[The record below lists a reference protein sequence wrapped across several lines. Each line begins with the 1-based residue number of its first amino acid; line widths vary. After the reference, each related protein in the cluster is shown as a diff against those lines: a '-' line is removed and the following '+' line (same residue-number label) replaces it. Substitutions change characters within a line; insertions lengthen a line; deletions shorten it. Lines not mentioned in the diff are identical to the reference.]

1 MGFMRVSR
9 FLIVNQILKIFG
21 KEKKMKKFSVLSM
34 ILAVAIAAAV
44 LFVGCTP
51 KDTGGGKVQI
61 ALLMRN
67 MDEQFLK
74 DYSESV
80 RRLAAENGVELN
92 VQDAR
97 SDGATQLTQ
106 LQTLLNQGYRYFVIV
121 PCVSELTE
129 QMNQEIL
136 AKDGAAAYSNI
147 QPTTEA
153 LKVGKNFF
161 FASSPEFVAGQY
173 QAQIIADYFGK
184 YPDKAP
190 NKTLNMIIINGQL
203 GHPAQVNRRAGLM
216 AELTT
221 QGYTVNVVA
230 EDTANWTPDQA
241 QQKMDAWIG
250 AYRNQFNVVAA
261 QNDGMA
267 LGAVESLIQNGF
279 TKDNADD
286 GTILTVPVLGIDATG
301 EALNSMK
308 ENKLYATVL
317 QDAVGQ
323 STAAFDV
330 IHQIATGT
338 YQPGN
343 PAGGTPA
350 ATTPIDE
357 APANDASIIQQ
368 CYLVPFA
375 PVTKDSDYYRN
386 NS

>member
-1 MGFMRVSR
+1 M
-9 FLIVNQILKIFG
+9 QE
-21 KEKKMKKFSVLSM
+21 EKKQMKKLALVLVVLM
-34 ILAVAIAAAV
+34 AASSLVFA
-44 LFVGCTP
+44 
-51 KDTGGGKVQI
+51 GGGGQQSGGGGASGGGGQVQI

-80 RRLAAENGVELN
+80 RKLAAEKGVALN

-106 LQTLLNQGYRYFVIV
+106 LQTLLNQGYKYFVIV
-121 PCVSELTE
+121 PCVSELSE
-129 QMNQEIL
+129 QMNQEI
-136 AKDGAAAYSNI
+136 AQRGGAAAYSNI
-147 QPTTEA
+147 QPTVDA

-161 FASSPEFVAGQY
+161 FASSPEFVGGRYQGQL
-173 QAQIIADYFGK
+173 IADYFDK

-190 NKTLNMIIINGQL
+190 GKALNMLLILGQL
-203 GHPAQVNRRAGLM
+203 GHPAQVNREAGLLS
-216 AELTT
+216 ELKTR
-221 QGYTVNVVA
+221 GYTVNIVA
-230 EDTANWTPDQA
+230 RDTANWTPDQS

-250 AYRNQFNVVAA
+250 AYRGRFNVVAA

-279 TKDNADD
+279 TKSDASD

-323 STAAFDV
+323 SSAAFDV
-330 IHQIATGT
+330 IYQIATGA
-338 YQPGN
+338 YKPGN
-343 PAGGTPA
+343 AAGGTPA

-357 APANDASIIQQ
+357 APANDAAIIGQ
-368 CYLVPFA
+368 CYLVPFV
-375 PVTKDSDYYRN
+375 PVTKDSDYYKAN
-386 NS
+386 VK

>member
-1 MGFMRVSR
+1 
-9 FLIVNQILKIFG
+9 
-21 KEKKMKKFSVLSM
+21 MKKLAL
-34 ILAVAIAAAV
+34 ILLTLFAVSALVFA
-44 LFVGCTP
+44 
-51 KDTGGGKVQI
+51 GGGQQAGGAQAGGKAQI

-80 RRLAAENGVELN
+80 RKLAVEKGVDLN

-106 LQTLLNQGYRYFVIV
+106 LQTLLNQGYKYFVII
-121 PCVSELTE
+121 PCVSELSE
-129 QMNQEIL
+129 QMNQLIAE
-136 AKDGAAAYSNI
+136 KGGAAAYSNI
-147 QPTTEA
+147 QPTVEA

-161 FASSPEFVAGQY
+161 YASSPEFVGGRFQG
-173 QAQIIADYFGK
+173 QIIADYFDK
-184 YPDKAP
+184 FPDKAP
-190 NKTLNMIIINGQL
+190 GKALNMLLILGQL
-203 GHPAQVNRRAGLM
+203 GHPAQINREAGLLS
-216 AELTT
+216 ELKTR
-221 QGYTVNVVA
+221 GYTVNIVA
-230 EDTANWTPDQA
+230 RDTANWTPDQS

-250 AYRNQFNVVAA
+250 AYRGKFNVVAA

-279 TKDNADD
+279 TKADAND

-323 STAAFDV
+323 SSAAFDV
-330 IHQIATGT
+330 IYQMATGA
-338 YQPGN
+338 YKPGN
-343 PAGGTPA
+343 AAGGTPA

-357 APANDASIIQQ
+357 APANDAVIIGQ
-368 CYLVPFA
+368 CYLVPFV
-375 PVTKDSDYYRN
+375 PVTKDSDYYKAN
-386 NS
+386 VK